1 VDTSINKRR
10 RHIRPT
16 TTLYY
21 IVRATF
27 LAIILVLIVFPFY
40 WLLISSFKPS
50 KEIFSMPI
58 TYWPTTF
65 TIENYL
71 EIFNLGNFTR
81 YFLNSTFVSISGS
94 GLAVVSALMAAYVMV
109 RFQFRAKKI
118 VIGLFFMTQML
129 PAFVGLTPL
138 YGMLSWARMIDWLPT
153 LVIIN
158 MAGLI
163 PFSVITL
170 SGFFQSVP
178 VSIEEAALIDGA
190 GRIKTLILV
199 VMPIIIPG
207 ISAVFIFGFVQ
218 AWNNLFA
225 PVLYM
230 NRDSN
235 YTIPVALNAMVLKN
249 NIKWAELSAGS
260 VVAIVPTIIMFGF
273 VQKYVA
279 TGLTSGAVKG

>member
-1 VDTSINKRR
+1 VNTSINKRR
-10 RHIRPT
+10 RHVRPT

-21 IVRATF
+21 IVRAAF
-27 LAIILVLIVFPFY
+27 LATILVLIVFPFY

-58 TYWPTTF
+58 TYWPAAF

-71 EIFNLGNFTR
+71 EIFNLGNFTK

-109 RFQFRAKKI
+109 RFQFRAKKV

-138 YGMLSWARMIDWLPT
+138 YGMLSSARMIDWLPT